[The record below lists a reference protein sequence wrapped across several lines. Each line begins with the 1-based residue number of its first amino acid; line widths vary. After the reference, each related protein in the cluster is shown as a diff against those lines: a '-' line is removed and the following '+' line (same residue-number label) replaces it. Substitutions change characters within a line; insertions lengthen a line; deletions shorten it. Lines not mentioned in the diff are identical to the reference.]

1 MPNEK
6 YETPQDR
13 YLQDNG
19 FHLMVNYLEALIL
32 DERYTPSELRE
43 AIILA
48 VVHYNNKTI
57 RPKLFTAVDECSGVI
72 GPPPN
77 DKSKT
82 ITPRFIVVDESSG
95 VESQCWEILEIRR
108 VSHEYFRSHS

>member
-19 FHLMVNYLEALIL
+19 FHLMVIYLEALIL

-77 DKSKT
+77 DKGKT

-108 VSHEYFRSHS
+108 VSYEYFRSYS